1 MIGSAESAHN
11 AAVQG
16 APLAP
21 GNAARSGT
29 MDAFFLL
36 PGREM
41 RLSTYPVTTLRD
53 VPADAEVVSHQ
64 LMLRASLIRRLAGG
78 MYTWLPIGL
87 RVLRKVE
94 NIVREEMN
102 RAGAFEVLM
111 PTMQPAELWVES
123 GRWDKFGPELLRIRD
138 RHDRSFCYGPTHEE
152 VITDIAR
159 RELKSYRQLPVNFYQ
174 IQTKFR
180 DEIRPRFGVM
190 RAREFTMKDAYSFHL
205 DDASLAEGYQAM
217 YRAYTAIFERLQ
229 LKFRAV
235 RADTGSIGG
244 SASQEFHVLADSGED
259 AIAFSDGDDYAAN
272 LEMAEALAPATPRG
286 AATVALQKVATPKV
300 RTIDD
305 LTKFLGVT
313 ADKCMKT
320 LLVEGDQGGA
330 VAMIVRGDHE
340 LNAVKAQKLPGV
352 ASPLRMASV
361 EAVLAT
367 AGCEPGFIGPVG
379 LKCKVYVDRSAAHL
393 SDFVCGANER
403 DMHFTGA
410 NWGRDL
416 PEGEIVDLRNVIA
429 GDPSPT
435 GKGTLGIARGIE
447 VGHIFQL
454 GRKYSEAMNA
464 TVLDEQGKSVAMAMG
479 CYGIG
484 VTRVVAAA
492 IEQNHDERG
501 ILWPEPIAPFDVSII
516 PINLQKSARVQAA
529 TEALYAELT
538 AAGFE
543 VVLDD
548 RDARPG
554 VKFADDELIGIPH
567 RIVIGDKGLERGVL
581 EYKRRRDGLAADVP
595 LAEVAA
601 FLRDKRGNPRP

>member
-1 MIGSAESAHN
+1 MG
-11 AAVQG
+11 
-16 APLAP
+16 P
-21 GNAARSGT
+21 
-29 MDAFFLL
+29 FFL
-36 PGREM
+36 PSGREM

-123 GRWDKFGPELLRIRD
+123 GRWDKFGPELLRIKD

-205 DDASLAEGYQAM
+205 DDASLEAGYQAM
-217 YRAYTAIFERLQ
+217 YRAYTAIFERMQ

-286 AATVALQKVATPKV
+286 AATATLQKVATPKV

-305 LTKFLGVT
+305 LTRFLGVT

-320 LLVEGDQGGA
+320 LLVEGDKGGA

-361 EAVLAT
+361 EEVLAT
-367 AGCEPGFIGPVG
+367 AGCEPGFIGPIG
-379 LKCKVYVDRSAAHL
+379 LQCKVYVDRSAAHM
-393 SDFVCGANER
+393 SDFVCGTNER

-464 TVLDEQGKSVAMAMG
+464 TVLDEQGKSVTMAMG

-501 ILWPEPIAPFDVSII
+501 IIWPEPIAPFDVSII

-529 TEALYAELT
+529 TEALYAELA

-595 LAEVAA
+595 LAGAAA
-601 FLRDKRGNPRP
+601 FLRDKRGNPRT